1 MSTTP
6 THPSIEPDEQT
17 IPAAPPAPVDE
28 HDPEDA
34 PAEGEPVEDGRSID
48 LGRMAWLATVAVC
61 LVTVAVLLAKGYAG
75 YALVTL
81 AVALSAAV
89 NLR

>member
-1 MSTTP
+1 VSTTP
-6 THPSIEPDEQT
+6 IDPSIERDEQT
-17 IPAAPPAPVDE
+17 ITGPPPPPAAEHEPEPPP
-28 HDPEDA
+28 PEQ
-34 PAEGEPVEDGRSID
+34 EPVEDRKPVD
-48 LGRMAWLATVAVC
+48 LGRMAWLVTVGVC